1 MTLSERG
8 GAAQHGRSPICLDVY
23 RSPLRTDPNCRHL
36 DVGRKPD
43 PELQAVA
50 ALPAPRLLSAELRVS
65 GDLEKL
71 VECPLVL
78 ARVVGRPACG
88 GVREAIRRN
97 QVAPPQLC
105 RVDAQLD

>member
-8 GAAQHGRSPICLDVY
+8 GAAPHCRSPICLDLY
-23 RSPLRTDPNCRHL
+23 RSPLPRTGPNCRHL

-50 ALPAPRLLSAELRVS
+50 ALAAPRLLSAELRVG

-88 GVREAIRRN
+88 RVREAIRRN
-97 QVAPPQLC
+97 QVAPPQLG
-105 RVDAQLD
+105 